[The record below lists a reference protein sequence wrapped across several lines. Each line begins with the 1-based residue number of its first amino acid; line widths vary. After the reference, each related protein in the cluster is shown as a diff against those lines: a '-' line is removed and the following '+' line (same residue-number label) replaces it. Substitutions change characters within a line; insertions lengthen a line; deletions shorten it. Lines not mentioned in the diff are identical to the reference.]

1 MKGLIFWSLYEA
13 TAFYSSPKFV
23 EDYERRYAAW
33 PFEVSKEVAKESE
46 THAPYSELKFRK
58 F

>member
-1 MKGLIFWSLYEA
+1 MYEA